1 MDLQTHGPS
10 EYGTASGVSLPGE
23 QPIGGHPRG
32 PGRLMSSLLVA
43 VIAVAFVAGGFAV
56 IEESWALFWVC
67 LAVVVLSVPVGRR
80 LGILRDTV
88 LARDPS
94 APPGPVSQVA
104 EDLGAVLRPNVDAA
118 PAPVVAEQP
127 AVSS

>member
-1 MDLQTHGPS
+1 MDLHTHGPS
-10 EYGTASGVSLPGE
+10 EHGVAPGVSLSGE
-23 QPIGGHPRG
+23 QPIGGLLRG
-32 PGRLMSSLLVA
+32 PSRPMPWLLVA

-56 IEESWALFWVC
+56 IEESWPLFWVC

-94 APPGPVSQVA
+94 APPGPVGLVA
-104 EDLGAVLRPNVDAA
+104 EDLGAVLRPSADPA
-118 PAPVVAEQP
+118 PAVSVPP

>member
-10 EYGTASGVSLPGE
+10 EHGAATGVPLPGE
-23 QPIGGHPRG
+23 QPIGGRPRW
-32 PGRLMSSLLVA
+32 PGRLMSWLLVA

-56 IEESWALFWVC
+56 IEESWPLFWVC

-80 LGILRDTV
+80 LGILGDTV

-94 APPGPVSQVA
+94 VPPGPVGQVA
-104 EDLGAVLRPNVDAA
+104 EDLGAVLRPSLDAA
-118 PAPVVAEQP
+118 PAVAERP